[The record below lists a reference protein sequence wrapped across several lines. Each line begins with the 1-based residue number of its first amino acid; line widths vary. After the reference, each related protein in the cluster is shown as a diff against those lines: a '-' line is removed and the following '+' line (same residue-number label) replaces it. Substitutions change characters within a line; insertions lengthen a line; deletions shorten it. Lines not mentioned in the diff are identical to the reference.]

1 MAAPTL
7 TAVPSA
13 VYAGDSILFSIGV
26 DNYSAADGWAITFD
40 FRGKEKTAISFT
52 STQDSANSANH
63 FVSLTPTTTAA
74 WIPGDYRGVGR
85 ATNGTQKF
93 TVWTGALTVNA
104 ELNTQTDNFDT
115 RSHARKCLD
124 AIEAVMEGKATRDV
138 LNTTIAGQSISRL
151 TPDQLITFR
160 SYYRAEVAA
169 EEAEEAIANGR
180 SGGNQILARFN
191 RP

>member
-13 VYAGDSILFSIGV
+13 VFAGDSVLFSIGF
-26 DNYSAADGWAITFD
+26 DDYSAADGWNITFD
-40 FRGKEKTAISFT
+40 FRGKDKSAISFT

-63 FVSLTPTTTAA
+63 FVSLTPAITAA
-74 WIPGDYRGVGR
+74 WIAGDYRGVGR
-85 ATNGTQKF
+85 AINGAQKF
-93 TVWTGALTVNA
+93 TVWQGALTVNA

-151 TPDQLITFR
+151 TPDQLIAFR

-169 EEAEEAIANGR
+169 EDAEEALANGR
-180 SGGNQILARFN
+180 SAGNQILARFN
-191 RP
+191 QP